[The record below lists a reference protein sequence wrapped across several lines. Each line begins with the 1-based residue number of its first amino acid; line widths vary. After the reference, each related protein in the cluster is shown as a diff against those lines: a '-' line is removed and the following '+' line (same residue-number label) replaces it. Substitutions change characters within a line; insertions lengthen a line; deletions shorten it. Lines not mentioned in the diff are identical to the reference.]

1 NILDFAHGGQERSAR
16 TLSGGET
23 FLASLSLALGLSE
36 MISRKGGR
44 LDSFF
49 LDEGFGSLD
58 EEHIELAMNGIEQLV
73 NENSD
78 RLVLL
83 VSHVPALR
91 ERLEDVIEL
100 ARDPEDGH
108 THLISGGTRNS

>member
-1 NILDFAHGGQERSAR
+1 
-16 TLSGGET
+16 
-23 FLASLSLALGLSE
+23 
-36 MISRKGGR
+36 MV
-44 LDSFF
+44 
-49 LDEGFGSLD
+49 
-58 EEHIELAMNGIEQLV
+58 GIEQLV

-108 THLISGGTRNS
+108 TRLVAGGTRTA